1 MSATYILHAS
11 ASKTIAAA
19 GNYDAGDILSESA
32 TNGAGTAWEFAVMAP
47 RDGTPGVIFMA
58 TIKCSED
65 SIANRFRLHLFN
77 ASPSTA
83 TEMDDNAAKT
93 MDNDDRGKYLGYIDF
108 PAMADLGEFS
118 FAQAVGLNYGYVCAD
133 GAASLYGVLE
143 TLDAETNETASMVID
158 IDLYAYPA

>member
-1 MSATYILHAS
+1 MSATYVIHGS

-19 GNYDAGDILSESA
+19 GDYAAADILSESA
-32 TNGAGTAWEFAVMAP
+32 TNGAGTSWEFANMAP
-47 RDGTPGVIFMA
+47 REGTPGVICMA
-58 TIKCSED
+58 TVKCSED

-77 ASPSTA
+77 AAPSTA

-93 MDNDDRGKYLGYIDF
+93 MDNDDRSKYLGYIDF

-118 FAQAVGLNYGYVCAD
+118 FSQSVGVNYGYLC
-133 GAASLYGVLE
+133 GGGGRSLYGVLE
-143 TLDAETNETASMVID
+143 TLDAETNETAGMSVE